1 MTIKVNIIEKLPG
14 EKTIRMEDFLK
25 VLHPEGKRVWRKI
38 KLVRE
43 KLGMEKAPAGAKDK
57 RPWTSIDQSEEDYLA
72 ESFAAF
78 SEMSEGSW
86 WRDGRPGHPEHR

>member
-14 EKTIRMEDFLK
+14 EKTISMEDFLT

-57 RPWTSIDQSEEDYLA
+57 RPLGTSVDQSEEDYLA
-72 ESFAAF
+72 EEYAKF
-78 SEMSEGSW
+78 SEMSVDSGGGS
-86 WRDGRPGHPEHR
+86 G